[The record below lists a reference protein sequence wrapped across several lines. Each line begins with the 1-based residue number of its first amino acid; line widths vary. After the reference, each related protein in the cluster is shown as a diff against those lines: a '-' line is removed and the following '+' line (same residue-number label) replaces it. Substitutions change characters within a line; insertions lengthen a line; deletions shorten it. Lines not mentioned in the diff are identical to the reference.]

1 MSSVVLVLV
10 KEVTKAMGGVLFLDD
25 DGGGLTRKRQM
36 SRAQAVESCGLFIC
50 FQTRYALLLWWGL
63 KKRDSNCGVDNCG
76 VWQSTAAKGPKRER
90 GPSCGGRPA
99 LYIPETRVV
108 GARPDLALRQR
119 VAACV

>member
-10 KEVTKAMGGVLFLDD
+10 KEVTKAMGSVLFLND
-25 DGGGLTRKRQM
+25 DGGGLTRKRRM

-76 VWQSTAAKGPKRER
+76 VCGSQQPQKVQSER
-90 GPSCGGRPA
+90 GARLAGGGL
-99 LYIPETRVV
+99 LYIY
-108 GARPDLALRQR
+108 LRH
-119 VAACV
+119 VL